1 MIMVDVA
8 LGRSVA
14 SYSLLKAISVKRTFV
29 YRLFAQR
36 IEILPPDQI
45 VVFEVKYDP
54 KTGMQV

>member
-1 MIMVDVA
+1 MIMVDGV

-14 SYSLLKAISVKRTFV
+14 SYSLLKAISVKRTFA

-36 IEILPPDQI
+36 IEILPTDQI
-45 VVFEVKYDP
+45 VAVEVKYDP

>member
-1 MIMVDVA
+1 MIMFDVA

-14 SYSLLKAISVKRTFV
+14 SYSLLKAISVKRTFA

-36 IEILPPDQI
+36 IEILPTDQI
-45 VVFEVKYDP
+45 VAVEVKHDP